1 MEMGMGEKF
10 AICPSIQF
18 KAANPKQLCTVESSI
33 REEFSPALMVDSSPS
48 LDLNLSPGGKFS
60 SSASF
65 LLRRHQFHLPEVTG
79 LSPPAHQ
86 LLDVEAI
93 LRSERK
99 NQDYF
104 RDVQKLY
111 RLRSDHAAAA
121 TTVDQVCY
129 SDLSLENLSDFS
141 LRPAGD
147 FLEDIELKR
156 SCD

>member
-1 MEMGMGEKF
+1 MGILDAMEWHWCG
-10 AICPSIQF
+10 CTWN
-18 KAANPKQLCTVESSI
+18 AAMVLGSSI
-33 REEFSPALMVDSSPS
+33 REEFLPALMVDSSPS
-48 LDLNLSPGGKFS
+48 LDLSLSPGGKFS

-93 LRSERK
+93 LRSERR

-104 RDVQKLY
+104 RDVQKLW
-111 RLRSDHAAAA
+111 LRSNHAAVAA
-121 TTVDQVCY
+121 TVDQVCY

-147 FLEDIELKR
+147 CLEDIELKR